1 VRLLVVE
8 DERDL
13 AQTLRR
19 ALEEEEF
26 AVDVAEDGE
35 DALFKIREMPYDAVI
50 LDLMLPGLDGWTLLQ
65 TIRAAGIRTPVL
77 VLTARDMI
85 DDRVRGLNLG
95 ADDYLTKPF
104 ALAELIARIRAM
116 IRRAYGNPVPTIE
129 LGELTIDTA
138 SRQVRRSGNLID
150 LTAREFA
157 ILELLTRSRGSV
169 VARSTICEHI
179 YNEDTDVLS
188 NVVDVHV
195 AALRRKLGPE
205 VIRTRRGECYIIDA

>member
-1 VRLLVVE
+1 MRLLVVE

-19 ALEEEEF
+19 ALEEEAF
-26 AVDVAEDGE
+26 AVDLAEDGE

-50 LDLMLPGLDGWTLLQ
+50 LDLMLPHLDGWTVLQ
-65 TIRAAGIRTPVL
+65 RIRADGIRTPVL

-104 ALAELIARIRAM
+104 ALAELIARVHAM
-116 IRRAYGNPVPTIE
+116 IRRAYGNPVSTLQ

-138 SRQVRRSGNLID
+138 ARQVWRAGVPID

-195 AALRRKLGPE
+195 AALRRKLGPD
-205 VIRTRRGECYIIDA
+205 VIRTRRGEGYIIDA

>member
-1 VRLLVVE
+1 MRLLVVE

-116 IRRAYGNPVPTIE
+116 IRRAYGNPSTIE
-129 LGELTIDTA
+129 LE
-138 SRQVRRSGNLID
+138 N
-150 LTAREFA
+150 
-157 ILELLTRSRGSV
+157 
-169 VARSTICEHI
+169 
-179 YNEDTDVLS
+179 
-188 NVVDVHV
+188 
-195 AALRRKLGPE
+195 
-205 VIRTRRGECYIIDA
+205 